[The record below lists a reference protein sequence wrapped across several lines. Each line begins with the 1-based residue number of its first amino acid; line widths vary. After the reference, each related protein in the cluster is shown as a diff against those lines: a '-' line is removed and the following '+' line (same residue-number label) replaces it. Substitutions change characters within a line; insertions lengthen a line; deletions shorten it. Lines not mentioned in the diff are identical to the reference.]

1 MATLWLGMCAVP
13 AMAQK
18 NIDKIVK
25 ELEKRDDVSISLV
38 THRNPETRKVTTVV
52 KSITFTDEKISERL
66 IQAFN
71 KDEEY
76 TVTAIKDSKKV
87 NGKPKA
93 SYMYIF
99 RTDEGQYKYA
109 LDVRRNGKTDLSV
122 IFSPKKEGKEGKA
135 VSQAGF
141 DFIDLKEFEAE
152 AKEVSVDYLYRKGD
166 IVVRLVINNVVNNVK
181 IKIDDEMISEHQ
193 YPIEFYS
200 NFGGN
205 YEGNDALFGGEKQA
219 YSIPGNKF
227 SLLNLE

>member
-1 MATLWLGMCAVP
+1 MKTNNWKKLLMATLWLGMCAVP
-13 AMAQK
+13 VMAQK
-18 NIDKIVK
+18 NIDKIVE

-38 THRNPETRKVTTVV
+38 TRRNPETRKVTTSV

-66 IQAFN
+66 IEAFN

-109 LDVRRNGKTDLSV
+109 LDVRKNGKMEICV

-135 VSQAGF
+135 VSMANL
-141 DFIDLKEFEAE
+141 DLKISKELQGIDQLVSDSLVLELDNLQFNFE
-152 AKEVSVDYLYRKGD
+152 D
-166 IVVRLVINNVVNNVK
+166 VK
-181 IKIDDEMISEHQ
+181 V
-193 YPIEFYS
+193 
-200 NFGGN
+200 
-205 YEGNDALFGGEKQA
+205 AR
-219 YSIPGNKF
+219 
-227 SLLNLE
+227 